1 MTVNSKKP
9 VTGPTLSD
17 GVKIDWPFDFKI
29 TDASQ
34 MTLVIR
40 DLTSLAEEI
49 VTSGLTVDDA
59 YINNDT
65 GGYVR
70 YSPGGDAVPD
80 GKAVFAVRQVP
91 YSQPVRIG
99 NQGPFWPE
107 THENAFDNLSM
118 QVQQVKEAQD
128 RSLGV
133 GVGEEPPSVQAIF
146 EAEANAINSA
156 NSSIAAKNASEAAR
170 DISVSAKDTAVA
182 AKDTAVTAKNDA
194 VAARDTAVAAKD
206 TAVAAAASASGS
218 AISASDD
225 AAAAHADA
233 LSASG
238 SATTAGNAA
247 ATAVAA
253 SGVAVDAKDDAEA
266 AKVAAEAA
274 AAAAQPA
281 PIGSVIMIFG
291 DDTSVAPGYLLMN
304 GFSVTNTYPDLR
316 AHGLAHGWPVDG
328 NGDPICP
335 NMGGKFPRGWLPGQV
350 IDSGRVFG
358 TTQNDAIRNITGS
371 LTGILNNP
379 GGTQAGGALQTDTPA
394 NANLTGGG
402 SVRSTNNLTF
412 DASLVVPTADDNR
425 PYNETFTFWIK
436 AYAADTDP
444 GAIDLNGV
452 VNDTNALK
460 ARVAALEGKKGTT
473 GVLALSTAQ
482 FDITGIPTDARHI
495 KIKIAEAS
503 FSASAQ
509 LNIQVGTPSGVE
521 ATGYKSSGAGQS
533 STGTSTASY
542 TSGFQVAQYSSSTGP
557 YTGVM
562 ELDRLGSTNNWV
574 ARAQAKLAD
583 SAGAL
588 GGVAGYK
595 SLSGLLDR
603 IRITSPAGTATLSGS
618 IEIEWEK

>member
-170 DISVSAKDTAVA
+170 DISVS

-371 LTGILNNP
+371 LRLTTD
-379 GGTQAGGALQTDTPA
+379 GGNIDAAGVVAGAFKR
-394 NANLTGGG
+394 G
-402 SVRSTNNLTF
+402 STTTKTSIGFAAAGSDIDF
-412 DASLVVPTADDNR
+412 DASLVVPTADENR

-436 AYAADTDP
+436 AYSAIVDSGD
-444 GAIDLNGV
+444 IDLSNLT
-452 VNDTNALK
+452 NDINDIS
-460 ARVAALEGKKGTT
+460 ARVTALETKKGTT
-473 GVLALSTAQ
+473 GVLTLSTAQ

-533 STGTSTASY
+533 STGTGTASY
-542 TSGFQVAQYSSSTGP
+542 TSGFQVAQYSSTRGP

-603 IRITSPAGTATLSGS
+603 IRITSPAGTAKLSGS